1 MANKLAEQDVGFG
14 VEADAGARIGDV
26 VLVHRPPSAR
36 RE

>member
-26 VLVHRPPSAR
+26 VLVRRPPSAR
-36 RE
+36 RA